1 MSISL
6 PHNFSQDQHPTTS
19 NLLCDDIKKTPYN
32 YTVPPSSSS
41 CVFIFLSLPT
51 SFSPTQNNPTH
62 KKKNTHHHSLLRLPP
77 FFGCPF
83 LAPSGAST
91 STGTVSSTGN
101 GISSSTGAAAMAGTD
116 ALPSSS
122 RGFLAAGL
130 AGFKIFPGEICFLA
144 LKSEGLSMYYESTK

>member
-6 PHNFSQDQHPTTS
+6 PHNFSQDQQPTTS

-51 SFSPTQNNPTH
+51 SFSPTKNNPTH
-62 KKKNTHHHSLLRLPP
+62 KKKNTTTTATVLGLPP
-77 FFGCPF
+77 FFGFPF

-130 AGFKIFPGEICFLA
+130 AGFKIFPGENAFGFEKWRFINVLWI
-144 LKSEGLSMYYESTK
+144 Y